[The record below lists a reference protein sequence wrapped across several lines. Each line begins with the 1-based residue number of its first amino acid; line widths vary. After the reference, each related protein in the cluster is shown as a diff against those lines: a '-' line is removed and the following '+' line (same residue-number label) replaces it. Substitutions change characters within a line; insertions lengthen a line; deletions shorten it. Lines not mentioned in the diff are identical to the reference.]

1 MEQTNVKA
9 EDIQRYAWNYFELHA
24 NQRMS
29 LFKFFITLAV
39 FMAASLGATLVQRFY
54 FVGIV
59 LGALL
64 VVISFVFCKLDERV
78 RVLIKNSEAALK
90 TLERAFPNPN
100 APEPCE
106 PAAI

>member
-54 FVGIV
+54 
-59 LGALL
+59 L
-64 VVISFVFCKLDERV
+64 
-78 RVLIKNSEAALK
+78 
-90 TLERAFPNPN
+90 
-100 APEPCE
+100 
-106 PAAI
+106 